1 MLLAFVPFVLILMI
15 GVAISRSRRAARAA
29 GLRNAG
35 QAGFVE
41 AMEEGA
47 RLTSLAEKQRA
58 YDKAADLALRHFGR
72 FSHERHQAMMLAA
85 EAYAEADEAQPATAR
100 LEAAIA
106 IDRRLGADP
115 LVLAD
120 ALCWLS
126 LLHPNN
132 DAAYRAASEAL
143 ALSRR
148 ALGKAD
154 PLHLNLGLT
163 VAPVMARSGHGVEA
177 EALFRAALEVD
188 PQADPSLARRARL
201 DFITFLETGDRADE
215 AERLRDEVKALG

>member
-1 MLLAFVPFVLILMI
+1 MFLAFVPFVLAVLVGI
-15 GVAISRSRRAARAA
+15 AISRSRRAARAA
-29 GLRNAG
+29 GLRDAG

-47 RLTSLAEKQRA
+47 RAQGQVAKQRA
-58 YDKAADLALRHFGR
+58 YDTAADLALRHFGR
-72 FSHERHQAMMLAA
+72 FSHERRHALMLAA
-85 EAYAEADEAQPATAR
+85 ESYADAPEPATAR

-106 IDRRLGADP
+106 IDRKHGADP

-126 LLHPNN
+126 RLHPNN

-148 ALGKAD
+148 ALGKTD
-154 PLHLNLGLT
+154 PRYLALGVE
-163 VAPVMARSGHGVEA
+163 VAPVMVRSGHGVEA
-177 EALFRAALEVD
+177 ETLYRAALEA
-188 PQADPSLARRARL
+188 PTLAPRARQELISFL
-201 DFITFLETGDRADE
+201 DAADRGDE
-215 AERLRDEVKALG
+215 AARLRDELNPVG